1 MKRHNP
7 AMAVLINTLA
17 AIAAIV
23 VFFMVLHIAEDGAH
37 AALQLHQLDKETQA
51 VTHRMHRAAATLCQA
66 EAGPGAQAAWL
77 DDGSLVCRP
86 AVITAAG
93 ANE

>member
-7 AMAVLINTLA
+7 THAVLLNTLA
-17 AIAAIV
+17 AIAFLV
-23 VFFMVLHIAEDGAH
+23 VFFMVLHIAEDGAQ

-51 VTHRMHRAAATLCQA
+51 TTHRMHRAAAALCQA

-86 AVITAAG
+86 AR
-93 ANE
+93 